1 MEKIKDIPLE
11 NEKVKQL
18 YINIFSLP
26 ILKESDSVQY
36 EKEINYLMNSDNE
49 PENIIRRGTLI
60 ENYLTGEINK
70 YLIQKLNYAKI
81 ISRSNK
87 RINELLKEN
96 VSDEKVQELADKFST
111 IMRNELTNK
120 KYLIGE
126 TVEFI
131 KANYQNYNFH
141 IVSGSDEKE
150 LNYLCKELELSQYFK
165 TIEGS
170 PTCKNDLVKNILQKY
185 SYNPKECILIGDS
198 INDYEAANINGIKF
212 YGYNNEELR
221 SLDEYIEDSKDFL
234 I

>member
-1 MEKIKDIPLE
+1 MIKT
-11 NEKVKQL
+11 
-18 YINIFSLP
+18 IFWDFDGVILDSMP
-26 ILKESDSVQY
+26 IRDY
-36 EKEINYLMNSDNE
+36 
-49 PENIIRRGTLI
+49 GF
-60 ENYLTGEINK
+60 
-70 YLIQKLNYAKI
+70 AKI
-81 ISRSNK
+81 FEEFDKNLVDKLLEYHTLNGGLSRYVKIRYFYN
-87 RINELLKEN
+87 ILLKKD

-111 IMRNELTNK
+111 IMKSELTNK
-120 KYLIGE
+120 KYLIKE

-131 KANYQNYNFH
+131 KLNYQNYNFH

-198 INDYEAANINGIKF
+198 INDYEAANVNNMKF
-212 YGYNNEELR
+212 YGYNNEELK
-221 SLDEYIEDSKDFL
+221 DKDDYIEKQTINIIF

>member
-1 MEKIKDIPLE
+1 MINSQIKTIFWDFDGVIFDSIPIRDFGFVKIFEEFDKELVDKLLE
-11 NEKVKQL
+11 YHTLNGGLSRYVKIR
-18 YINIFSLP
+18 YFYNI
-26 ILKESDSVQY
+26 
-36 EKEINYLMNSDNE
+36 
-49 PENIIRRGTLI
+49 
-60 ENYLTGEINK
+60 
-70 YLIQKLNYAKI
+70 
-81 ISRSNK
+81 
-87 RINELLKEN
+87 LLKKD
-96 VSDEKVQELADKFST
+96 VSDEKVQELADKFSI
-111 IMRNELTNK
+111 IMKTELTNK
-120 KYLIGE
+120 KYLIKE

-131 KANYQNYNFH
+131 KLNYQNYNFH

>member
-1 MEKIKDIPLE
+1 MIKTIFLDFDGVILDSMPIRDFGFVKIFEEFDKELVDKLLE
-11 NEKVKQL
+11 YHTLNGGLSRYVKIR
-18 YINIFSLP
+18 YFYNI
-26 ILKESDSVQY
+26 
-36 EKEINYLMNSDNE
+36 
-49 PENIIRRGTLI
+49 
-60 ENYLTGEINK
+60 
-70 YLIQKLNYAKI
+70 
-81 ISRSNK
+81 
-87 RINELLKEN
+87 LLKKD
-96 VSDEKVQELADKFST
+96 VSDEKVQELADKFSI
-111 IMRNELTNK
+111 IMKTELTNK
-120 KYLIGE
+120 KYLIKE
-126 TVEFI
+126 TVDFI
-131 KANYQNYNFH
+131 EKNYQNYNFH
-141 IVSGSDEKE
+141 IVSGSDGKE